1 MLKMQYKLLGKSGL
15 RVSELCLGTMTFGED
30 WGWGAS
36 KDTSRQVFDTF
47 VEAGGNFIDT
57 ANGYT
62 DGSSETIVGELVA
75 PDRERFVVATKYS
88 LPNHMSDRSNN
99 PNGSGNHRKNL
110 MQSLEG
116 SLKRLNTEYVDL
128 FWLHAWDFTTPVEEV
143 MRAFDD
149 MVRQGKVLYIGVSDT
164 PAWIVAEANTL
175 ARCCGW
181 TPFVALQIEYSLVE
195 RTPERDLLPMAKAF
209 DLAVTPWSPLAGGV
223 LSGKYNQSNGNGQSS
238 SRGLN
243 IPERSLQIAQVVG
256 EIAQELGRSPAQV
269 ALAWIR
275 AQSPQM
281 IPILGA
287 RKLEQLQ
294 DNLKC
299 LEVTLSP
306 EQVQR
311 LNQVSHIE
319 LGFPHDFLGSDMIH
333 DQLFGGTYEA
343 IDNPRQLTT
352 NA

>member
-1 MLKMQYKLLGKSGL
+1 MRYKLFGKSGL

-30 WGWGAS
+30 WGWGAP
-36 KDTSRQVFDTF
+36 KDTSRQIFETF

-57 ANGYT
+57 ANQYT
-62 DGSSETIVGELVA
+62 NGSSEKIVGELIA
-75 PDRERFVVATKYS
+75 SARERFVVATKYS
-88 LPNHMSDRSNN
+88 LSNQMKDSSKN

-116 SLKRLNTEYVDL
+116 SLKRLNTDYVDVL
-128 FWLHAWDFTTPVEEV
+128 WLHGWDFTTPVEEV
-143 MRAFDD
+143 MRTFDD

-164 PAWIVAEANTL
+164 PAWIVSEANTL
-175 ARCCGW
+175 ARCNGW
-181 TPFVALQIEYSLVE
+181 TQFIALQIEYSLVE
-195 RTPERDLLPMAKAF
+195 RTPERDLLPMANAF

-223 LSGKYNQSNGNGQSS
+223 LSGKYSQSNGNGQST
-238 SRGLN
+238 SRGLD
-243 IPERSLQIAQVVG
+243 IPERSLNIAQTVG
-256 EIAQELGRSPAQV
+256 DIAQELGRSSAQI

-287 RKLEQLQ
+287 RKLEQLE

-306 EQVQR
+306 EQLQQ
-311 LNQVSHIE
+311 LNRVSQIE
-319 LGFPHDFLGSDMIH
+319 LGFPYDFLKSEAMRGNSFSGM
-333 DQLFGGTYEA
+333 YEA
-343 IDNPRQLTT
+343 IDNPRQLVT
-352 NA
+352 NT

>member
-1 MLKMQYKLLGKSGL
+1 MRYKLFGKSGL
-15 RVSELCLGTMTFGED
+15 RVSELCLGAMTFGED
-30 WGWGAS
+30 WGWGAP
-36 KDTSRQVFDTF
+36 KDTSRQIFETF

-57 ANGYT
+57 ANLYT
-62 DGSSETIVGELVA
+62 NGSSEKIVGELIA
-75 PDRERFVVATKYS
+75 SDRERFVVATKYS
-88 LPNHMSDRSNN
+88 LSGQMNTRSND

-116 SLKRLNTEYVDL
+116 SLKRFNTDYVDVL
-128 FWLHAWDFTTPVEEV
+128 WLHAWDFTTPVEEV
-143 MRAFDD
+143 MRTFDD

-164 PAWIVAEANTL
+164 PAWIVSEANTL
-175 ARCCGW
+175 ARCNGW
-181 TPFVALQIEYSLVE
+181 TQFIALQIEYSLVE
-195 RTPERDLLPMAKAF
+195 RTPERDLLPMANAF

-223 LSGKYNQSNGNGQSS
+223 LSGKYNQSNGKGQST
-238 SRGLN
+238 SRGLD
-243 IPERSLQIAQVVG
+243 IPERSLNIAQVVG
-256 EIAQELGRSPAQV
+256 EIAQELGRSSAQI

-306 EQVQR
+306 EQLQQ
-311 LNQVSHIE
+311 LNRVSQIE
-319 LGFPHDFLGSDMIH
+319 LGFPYDFLGSDLMRVNS
-333 DQLFGGTYEA
+333 FGGMYEA
-343 IDNPRQLTT
+343 IDNPRQLIK
-352 NA
+352 NP